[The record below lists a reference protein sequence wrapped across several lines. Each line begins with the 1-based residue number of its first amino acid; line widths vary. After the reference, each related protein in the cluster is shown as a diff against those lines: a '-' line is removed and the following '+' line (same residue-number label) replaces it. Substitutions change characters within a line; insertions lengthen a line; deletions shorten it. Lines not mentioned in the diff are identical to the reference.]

1 MPIKKFRKL
10 ARRQAGFYHLTVFK
24 HSMNMK
30 KLLPFFFLVITSSIF
45 AQKYAPKDE
54 GSKVHFTIKN
64 FGIRTGGELTG
75 LKGEIIF
82 FTTDLAACNFNVSV
96 DASTVDTNNESRDRH
111 LKDSEYLD
119 IEKYPVITITST
131 KIDKTNK
138 TESGFYYF
146 TGTLTLHG
154 VTKPISF
161 PFHIEKINDDYL
173 FTGEFEINRL
183 DYEVGS
189 NSAVLSNTVNV
200 SLSVLAKK
208 S

>member
-1 MPIKKFRKL
+1 ME
-10 ARRQAGFYHLTVFK
+10 
-24 HSMNMK
+24 MK
-30 KLLPFFFLVITSSIF
+30 KLLLVLLLYISSSVV
-45 AQKYAPKDE
+45 AQKYTPSDE

-64 FGIRTGGELTG
+64 FGIKTGGQLSG
-75 LKGEIIF
+75 LKGEILF
-82 FTTDLAACNFNVSV
+82 FTTDLSACNFNVSV
-96 DASTVDTNNESRDRH
+96 DASTVDTDNETRDRH
-111 LKDSEYLD
+111 LRESEYFD
-119 IEKYPVITITST
+119 VEKYPVITITST

-154 VTKPISF
+154 ITKPVSF
-161 PFHIEKINDDYL
+161 PFHIEKVNDDYL
-173 FTGEFEINRL
+173 FTGELEINRL

>member
-1 MPIKKFRKL
+1 
-10 ARRQAGFYHLTVFK
+10 
-24 HSMNMK
+24 MK
-30 KLLPFFFLVITSSIF
+30 KILTFLFLFIASSVF
-45 AQKYAPKDE
+45 AQKYTPSDE

-64 FGIRTGGELTG
+64 FGIKTGGQLTG

-82 FTTDLAACNFNVSV
+82 FTTDLSACNFNVSV
-96 DASTVDTNNESRDRH
+96 DASTVDTDNKTRDRH
-111 LKDSEYLD
+111 LKESEYFD
-119 IEKYPVITITST
+119 IEKYPVITISST

-146 TGTLTLHG
+146 TGNLTLHG
-154 VTKPISF
+154 ITKPISF
-161 PFHIEKINDDYL
+161 PFHIEKVNDDYL
-173 FTGEFEINRL
+173 FTGEFQINRL

>member
-1 MPIKKFRKL
+1 MPDGK
-10 ARRQAGFYHLTVFK
+10 QVFIILRFLNY
-24 HSMNMK
+24 SMNMK

-45 AQKYAPKDE
+45 AQKYTPTDE

-64 FGIRTGGELTG
+64 FGIRTGGQLTG

-111 LKDSEYLD
+111 LKDSEYFD
-119 IEKYPVITITST
+119 VEKYPVITITST

-154 VTKPISF
+154 ITKPISF

>member
-1 MPIKKFRKL
+1 
-10 ARRQAGFYHLTVFK
+10 
-24 HSMNMK
+24 MNMR

-45 AQKYAPKDE
+45 AQKYTPTDE

-111 LKDSEYLD
+111 LKESEYFD

-138 TESGFYYF
+138 TEAGFYYF
-146 TGTLTLHG
+146 SGTLTLHG

-189 NSAVLSNTVNV
+189 SSAVLSNTVNV